1 MKILVTGATGF
12 IGHHV
17 VKWLVD
23 HNYEVIATGTDTKK
37 ATQYSWFNDVKFI
50 PCDYFKENLDYYEY
64 FEKPDLLIHLAWKG
78 LPNYF
83 DQIHIDNLVAS
94 MNLINSFLEHKECKI
109 VVLGTDK
116 EYGLMNGCLSEE
128 IITDPKTMYGLA
140 KDTLRKYLELKTAG
154 TSQNWNWIR
163 LFFVYGEGQS
173 KKSILP
179 LVDAAIENGD
189 TEFPMSQGEQLRD
202 YLPVEK
208 AAEYIC
214 KIALQ
219 NEYNG
224 IVNCCSGVP
233 ISVRRLVEDHLK
245 RENKS
250 IRLKLGVYGYPAYE
264 AMSFWGDNSLLN
276 RITKVDH

>member
-12 IGHHV
+12 VGHHV

-23 HNYEVIATGTDTKK
+23 NNYEVIASGTDTNK
-37 ATQYSWFNDVKFI
+37 ASQYPWLKDVKFI
-50 PCDYFKENLDYYEY
+50 PCDYFKENLDYFDY
-64 FEKPDLLIHLAWKG
+64 FGKPDIIIHLAWKG

-94 MNLINSFLEHKECKI
+94 MNLLNSFIAHKDCKI

-116 EYGLMNGCLSEE
+116 EYGLMNGCLSENLV
-128 IITDPKTMYGLA
+128 TDPKTMYGLA
-140 KDTLRKYLELKTAG
+140 KDTLRKFLELKTAG

-163 LFFVYGEGQS
+163 LFFIYGEGQS

-189 TEFPMSQGEQLRD
+189 NEFPMSQGEQLRD

-219 NEYNG
+219 KDYNG
-224 IVNCCSGVP
+224 IVNCCSGNP
-233 ISVRRLVEDHLK
+233 ISVRRLVEEHLK

-250 IRLKLGVYGYPAYE
+250 IKLKFGVYGYPEYE
-264 AMSFWGDNSLLN
+264 AMSFWGDTSLLK
-276 RITKVDH
+276 RIINNE

>member
-1 MKILVTGATGF
+1 MVVSGAMITSCTLKSQLASIPTGR
-12 IGHHV
+12 
-17 VKWLVD
+17 
-23 HNYEVIATGTDTKK
+23 
-37 ATQYSWFNDVKFI
+37 
-50 PCDYFKENLDYYEY
+50 
-64 FEKPDLLIHLAWKG
+64 
-78 LPNYF
+78 
-83 DQIHIDNLVAS
+83 
-94 MNLINSFLEHKECKI
+94 LESQGSCP
-109 VVLGTDK
+109 T
-116 EYGLMNGCLSEE
+116 
-128 IITDPKTMYGLA
+128 YGLA
-140 KDTLRKYLELKTAG
+140 KDTLRKYLELKSLG

-250 IRLKLGVYGYPAYE
+250 IKLKLGVYGYPTYE

>member
-12 IGHHV
+12 VGHHV

-23 HNYEVIATGTDTKK
+23 NNYEVIASGTDTNK
-37 ATQYSWFNDVKFI
+37 ASQYSWFKDVKFI
-50 PCDYFKENLDYYEY
+50 PCDYFKENIDYYDH
-64 FEKPDLLIHLAWKG
+64 FGKPDIIIHLAWKG

-94 MNLINSFLEHKECKI
+94 MNLLNSFIDHKDCKI

-116 EYGLMNGCLSEE
+116 EYGLMNGCLSENL
-128 IITDPKTMYGLA
+128 ITDPKTMYGLA
-140 KDTLRKYLELKTAG
+140 KDTLRKFLELKTAG

-163 LFFVYGEGQS
+163 LFFIYGEGQS

-189 TEFPMSQGEQLRD
+189 NEFPMSQGEQLRD

-219 NEYNG
+219 KDYNG
-224 IVNCCSGVP
+224 IVNCCSGNP
-233 ISVRRLVEDHLK
+233 ISVRRLVEEHLK

-250 IRLKLGVYGYPAYE
+250 IKLKFGVYGYPEYE
-264 AMSFWGDNSLLN
+264 AMSFWGDTSLLK
-276 RITKVDH
+276 RIINNE